1 MILSDGRCIRTEYQ
15 AGKHALMQNNARA
28 STHTVRS
35 ASRAGR
41 EQWTAW
47 LALVL
52 AVAVVVTLYLALSL
66 SVSADPLL
74 MPLDDT
80 YIHFQYA
87 RQMAH
92 GQPMVYVDGDPAT
105 TGGTSLLYPPLL
117 ALGYIVGFTGWAL
130 AYWALGVGVLAFL
143 GSAWLVYRIGHALL
157 LEEDAPDS
165 SRHALIM
172 ALAFAVSGPFVWAAL
187 SGMETALFVFLT
199 LLTLRQFQQS
209 RLYSTVFA
217 ALLLTLCR
225 PEGMALSAIVM
236 GALAVR
242 VHWSEAWRARV
253 QRAAT
258 LVLPVLAAVIQPG
271 INLLV
276 TGSTS
281 SSGMQ
286 AKSHLYNSSV
296 SVGERLRDV
305 GDFWLRIWQELLTGR
320 SADWGTF
327 TPWLLSVMAFAA
339 LLAGGVMAWRRRRV
353 TLPLVMIAWMLA
365 LTLGVATLD
374 TAFWQFKRYQ
384 LPVAALLFPAAGWSS
399 ALLGSWFTS
408 RLGHRWAQWAVPLII
423 LLGSALTGL
432 SFAQKYAVN
441 VLVVR
446 DQQVP
451 MARWTR
457 EHVPPGARIG
467 VHDVGMMGYFG
478 EHPLYDVVGLTLP
491 GPSESWRQ
499 GPGAI
504 YEHMAHSEYRS
515 QYFAIY
521 PDVQGLR
528 YLVNA
533 GVFGAVLAEFPVDLP
548 ADNVAAALDYQ
559 AVYPADWSAT
569 RAREQVAQT
578 TTLAALRG
586 FALVDQVDVAEL
598 ESESAHNYDWW
609 QRVQPEGFVTE
620 MYRHTYHACGL
631 SVEADCWAADG
642 GRVLTGG
649 ETFTLTTHPGADLL
663 LVTRVHGRE
672 STPLTVYANGERVAS
687 RVQPALP
694 GRWVEIVTL
703 VEAHIITDVETRI
716 RIDSDG
722 VYMPYYHWAY
732 QGAFEAAPQGADRP
746 AAEFGD
752 NAQIDLMDV
761 AVSGAPGQVDVTVTW
776 RGPAA
781 QTGDGVVFVHLYN
794 RNEIATEPIAQ
805 VVMRPAGGVLPPE
818 NWLPGTIEDTYTVLL
833 PDDLQPGDY
842 VVALGL
848 FDNRSGQRYPVAS
861 DTLLVDD
868 GRLFIGD
875 ITVEELS
882 SED

>member
-1 MILSDGRCIRTEYQ
+1 M
-15 AGKHALMQNNARA
+15 HNNARG
-28 STHTVRS
+28 STHTVLS

-41 EQWTAW
+41 EQWAAW

-52 AVAVVVTLYLALSL
+52 AVAVVIMLYLGLSL

-80 YIHFQYA
+80 YIHLQYA

-117 ALGYIVGFTGWAL
+117 AMGYIVGFTGWAL

-143 GSAWLVYRIGHALL
+143 GSAWLVYRIGHALPLEADTANSSHYAL
-157 LEEDAPDS
+157 LTG
-165 SRHALIM
+165 
-172 ALAFAVSGPFVWAAL
+172 LAFAVSGPFVWAAL
-187 SGMETALFVFLT
+187 SGMETALFVFLM
-199 LLTLRQFQQS
+199 LLTLRQLQRD
-209 RLYSTVFA
+209 RLYSTVAA

-225 PEGMALSAIVM
+225 PEGVALSAIAM

-242 VHWSEAWRARV
+242 LYRTVTWRARA
-253 QRAAT
+253 QRALILA
-258 LVLPVLAAVIQPG
+258 LPVLAVVVQPG
-271 INLLV
+271 INWLA
-276 TGSTS
+276 TGSIS

-286 AKSHLYNSSV
+286 AKSHLYNTSV
-296 SVGERLRDV
+296 PVGERLRDV
-305 GDFWLRIWQELLTGR
+305 GEFWLRIWQELLTGR
-320 SADWGTF
+320 SVDWGTF
-327 TPWLLSVMAFAA
+327 TPWLLSVMGFAA
-339 LLAGGVMAWRRRRV
+339 LLAGGVVAWRQRRV
-353 TLPLVMIAWMLA
+353 TLWVVMFAWMLA

-384 LPVAALLFPAAGWSS
+384 LPVMALLFPAAGWSC
-399 ALLGSWFTS
+399 ALLGDWLTR
-408 RLGHRWAQWAVPLII
+408 RLGQRWAQWAIPLII

-441 VLVVR
+441 VRVVR

-457 EHVPPGARIG
+457 DHLPPGARIG

-504 YEHMAHSEYRS
+504 YEHMAHSEYRP

-559 AVYPADWSAT
+559 AVYAADWSAT
-569 RAREQVAQT
+569 RAEEHIAQT
-578 TTLAALRG
+578 TTLAALRE
-586 FALVDQVDVAEL
+586 FELVDQVDVANL
-598 ESESAHNYDWW
+598 ESEHAHDYDWW
-609 QRVQPEGFVTE
+609 QEGQPEGFVTE
-620 MYRHTYHACGL
+620 VYRHAYHACGL
-631 SVEADCWAADG
+631 PAEADCWAVDG
-642 GRVLTGG
+642 GRLLTGG
-649 ETFTLTTHPGADLL
+649 ETFMLATRTGADLL

-694 GRWVEIVTL
+694 GRWVEVVTL
-703 VEAHIITDVETRI
+703 VEGDIVTSDKTLIRVE
-716 RIDSDG
+716 SDG

-732 QGAFEAAPQGADRP
+732 QGAFKAAPQSADRP

-752 NAQIDLMDV
+752 DAQIDLMDV
-761 AVSGAPGQVDVTVTW
+761 AATGGPSRVDVVVTW
-776 RGPAA
+776 RGPAP

-794 RNEIATEPIAQ
+794 RNETATEPIAQ
-805 VVMRPAGGVLPPE
+805 VVMRPAGGVLPPG
-818 NWLPGTIEDTYTVLL
+818 NWLPGIIEDTYTVPLADDLL
-833 PDDLQPGDY
+833 PGTY

-848 FDNRSGQRYPVAS
+848 FDNRSGQRYPVVS
-861 DTLLVDD
+861 DTLPVDD

>member
-1 MILSDGRCIRTEYQ
+1 MHD
-15 AGKHALMQNNARA
+15 NACG
-28 STHTVRS
+28 STHTVLS
-35 ASRAGR
+35 ASGAGR

-52 AVAVVVTLYLALSL
+52 AVAVAVMLYLALSL

-117 ALGYIVGFTGWAL
+117 ALGYIAGFTGWGL

-143 GSAWLVYRIGHALL
+143 GSAWLVYCIGHALL
-157 LEEDAPDS
+157 LEAGAPVS
-165 SRHALIM
+165 SRHALLM

-187 SGMETALFVFLT
+187 SGMETALFVFLL
-199 LLTLRQFQQS
+199 LLTLRQLQQRKLRS
-209 RLYSTVFA
+209 AVVA

-225 PEGMALSAIVM
+225 PEGVALSAIAM
-236 GALAVR
+236 GALALQLR
-242 VHWSEAWRARV
+242 RPGTWRARMF
-253 QRAAT
+253 QAAI
-258 LVLPVLAAVIQPG
+258 LVLPVLAVVIQSM
-271 INLLV
+271 INWLV
-276 TGSTS
+276 TGSVS

-296 SVGERLRDV
+296 PVGERLRDA
-305 GDFWLRIWQELLTGR
+305 GEFWLRMWQELLTGR

-327 TPWLLSVMAFAA
+327 TPWLLNVMAFAA

-353 TLPLVMIAWMLA
+353 TLPLVMIAWMLV

-384 LPVAALLFPAAGWSS
+384 LPVMALLFPAAGWSS
-399 ALLGSWFTS
+399 ALLGNWFT
-408 RLGHRWAQWAVPLII
+408 RRWGQRWAQWAVPLII

-441 VLVVR
+441 VRVVR

-457 EHVPPGARIG
+457 AHVPAGARIG
-467 VHDVGMMGYFG
+467 VHDVGVMGYFG

-504 YEHMAHSEYRS
+504 YEHMAHSKYRP

-548 ADNVAAALDYQ
+548 PDNVAAALDYQ
-559 AVYPADWSAT
+559 AVYAADWSAT
-569 RAREQVAQT
+569 RAQEQVAQT

-586 FALVDQVDVAEL
+586 FELVDQVDVASL
-598 ESESAHNYDWW
+598 ESEHAHDYNWW
-609 QRVQPEGFVTE
+609 QEAQPKGFITE
-620 MYRHTYHACGL
+620 VYRHAYHVCGL
-631 SVEADCWAADG
+631 PVEVDCWAVDG

-649 ETFTLTTHPGADLL
+649 ETFTLATHPGADLL

-703 VEAHIITDVETRI
+703 VEARFITSVETRI
-716 RIDSDG
+716 RIESDG
-722 VYMPYYHWAY
+722 VYLPYYHWAY
-732 QGAFEAAPQGADRP
+732 QGAYESAPQNADPP

-752 NAQIDLMDV
+752 DAQIDLMDV
-761 AVSGAPGQVDVTVTW
+761 AVTGAPGWVDVALTW
-776 RGPAA
+776 RGPAP

-794 RNEIATEPIAQ
+794 RNETATEPVAQ

-818 NWLPGTIEDTYTVLL
+818 NWLPGIIHDTYTVPL
-833 PDDLQPGDY
+833 PDDLLPGNY

-848 FDNRSGQRYPVAS
+848 FDNRNGQRYPVVS
-861 DTLLVDD
+861 DTLPVDD

-875 ITVEELS
+875 ITVEEPS